1 MVNGFSVIMPTYNRA
16 YFIRRAI
23 LSLQRQTY
31 PEWELVIVNDGS
43 TDCTEEMIEDFLQSP
58 NIKYIRYGQNQGMG
72 HALNCGLEAAK
83 YEHIAYL
90 PSDDFY
96 FANHLETL
104 KTAFETDTRVVLAY
118 SGLNFSD
125 TDAYGPHDYIN
136 SPTMQAGHSLQL
148 VQTAH
153 RKTEDRW
160 MERSECV
167 TDDLFVMFW
176 HKLCKKGVFMPTL
189 QITAKWM
196 NHPWQRHRICGE
208 NYRGNLFKYKSFYHI
223 DQAIRIRMSRHRILD
238 EQNIYDP
245 IVHSK
250 ASKPQMKILI
260 IGALSYYPERLCA
273 WEEAGC
279 KLYGLWMPPPSMAH
293 ESIGPFPFG
302 HIQNIML
309 SPGWVEQIKT
319 IAPDLI
325 YLPFSCSSLEFVYN
339 CIMQLRQSQINT
351 PFVWH
356 LKEGPQICM
365 RYGTWPKLME
375 LYQLS
380 AGNILINKR
389 TKEWFDLFVPFN
401 KPYLIQDQEY
411 LKKEYFD
418 FPFSPKLSAQDGEI
432 HTMIAGRMVGLSK
445 EHMHKLSLHKIHVH
459 LYSESYYK
467 EKIGRNCDYEEAAP
481 GFFHVHTHCSNEKWV
496 KEFSRYD
503 AGWLHCNPGRNE
515 GDIFRVM
522 WDELNLPARIGIM
535 AAAGLPMILR
545 RNPAHIVASRELL
558 EQYKIGIFYDKIDEL
573 ATQLNEPE
581 LMDSLRKNVL
591 DHRMEFTMDYHME
604 ELMDFF
610 QTLIKKR

>member
-43 TDCTEEMIEDFLQSP
+43 TDSTEEMIKDFLHSP
-58 NIKYIRYGQNQGMG
+58 NIQYIGYEKNQGMG
-72 HALNCGLEAAK
+72 YALNRGLEVAK
-83 YEHIAYL
+83 YDHIAYL

-96 FANHLETL
+96 YANHLETL
-104 KTAFETDTRVVLAY
+104 KTAFETDSRVVLAY

-136 SPTMQAGHSLQL
+136 STTMQAGHSLQL

-153 RKTEDRW
+153 RKTEDKW

-176 HKLCKKGVFMPTL
+176 HKLCKKGMFMPTL

-223 DQAIRIRMSRHRILD
+223 DQAIRIRMSRHRKLD
-238 EQNIYDP
+238 E
-245 IVHSK
+245 K
-250 ASKPQMKILI
+250 KLASTLSHCIPKPMRMKILI
-260 IGALSYYPERLCA
+260 IGVLGYNPERLCA

-279 KLYGLWMPPPSMAH
+279 KLYGLWMPTPSMAH

-302 HIQNIML
+302 HIENIGFAT
-309 SPGWVEQIKT
+309 GWTNTVKDKC
-319 IAPDLI
+319 PDLI
-325 YLPFSCSSLEFVYN
+325 YAPFSSSSVEFVYD
-339 CIMQLRQSQINT
+339 CIMALRKDGINI

-375 LYQLS
+375 LYRLS
-380 AGNILINKR
+380 AGNILLNQR
-389 TKEWFDLFVPFN
+389 TKEWFDLFVPTG
-401 KPYLIQDQEY
+401 KPFLLQDQEY
-411 LKKEYFD
+411 PKKEFFEY
-418 FPFSPKLSAQDGEI
+418 PFSEKLSASDGEI
-432 HTMIAGRMVGLSK
+432 HTVISGRMVGLSV
-445 EHMHKLSLHKIHVH
+445 EDMRQLATHHIHVH

-467 EKIGRNCDYEEAAP
+467 EKIQRNNLYEEAAP
-481 GFFHVHTHCSNEKWV
+481 GFFHIHTHCPNEKWV
-496 KEFSRYD
+496 EEFSRYD
-503 AGWLHCNPGRNE
+503 AGWLHCSPSHNE
-515 GDIFRVM
+515 GDLFRLM
-522 WDELNLPARIGIM
+522 WDDLNIPARIGTM
-535 AAAGLPMILR
+535 AAAGLPMIQR
-545 RNPAHIVASRELL
+545 RNARHIVASRDDLDKRGMTIL
-558 EQYKIGIFYDKIDEL
+558 YDSI
-573 ATQLNEPE
+573 PE
-581 LMDSLRKNVL
+581 LITLLNQPAYMDSLRKNVL
-591 DHRMEFTMDYHME
+591 DHRMEFTMDYHIGK
-604 ELMDFF
+604 LMDFF